1 MPSPFRPG
9 GGFESW
15 LQSAEGLGQEADT
28 FQASVLPCANG
39 EDELYTQEPSSGS
52 SEIIQTVLACCDGRV
67 LLPALGHCT
76 CDVTPLWVCPRC
88 GPYSSGITLPLY
100 TIIYPDAIASLEAM
114 VSSSTKWDNNGD
126 HTALADLRHDAGL
139 RRAYGQR
146 WGPSLFT
153 RRETEALIAELA
165 AQTDRAKRGSQATS
179 CALEVPTATVYSV
192 SVTGGGQTGGGAC
205 GEHLPPLGRLP
216 WDLVIY
222 ILLLAFARE
231 QEAGPRLASTP
242 AVPGQSP

>member
-1 MPSPFRPG
+1 MRRFRQCWHAVTTGSFCQPSATALVTSHLYGCAR
-9 GGFESW
+9 SVA
-15 LQSAEGLGQEADT
+15 LT
-28 FQASVLPCANG
+28 QAASCN
-39 EDELYTQEPSSGS
+39 
-52 SEIIQTVLACCDGRV
+52 R
-67 LLPALGHCT
+67 
-76 CDVTPLWVCPRC
+76 
-88 GPYSSGITLPLY
+88 ITLPLY
-100 TIIYPDAIASLEAM
+100 TIIYPDAIASLEAT

>member
-1 MPSPFRPG
+1 MA
-9 GGFESW
+9 
-15 LQSAEGLGQEADT
+15 LT
-28 FQASVLPCANG
+28 QAASCN
-39 EDELYTQEPSSGS
+39 
-52 SEIIQTVLACCDGRV
+52 R
-67 LLPALGHCT
+67 
-76 CDVTPLWVCPRC
+76 
-88 GPYSSGITLPLY
+88 ITLPLY
-100 TIIYPDAIASLEAM
+100 TIIYPDAIASLEAT

-192 SVTGGGQTGGGAC
+192 SATGGGQTGGGAC

-231 QEAGPRLASTP
+231 QEAGPRLASTLLSQAKALSHSRDVQP
-242 AVPGQSP
+242 AWHWVQPGRAVGTLALSHASCVTTATSLTLSGLQFPTL